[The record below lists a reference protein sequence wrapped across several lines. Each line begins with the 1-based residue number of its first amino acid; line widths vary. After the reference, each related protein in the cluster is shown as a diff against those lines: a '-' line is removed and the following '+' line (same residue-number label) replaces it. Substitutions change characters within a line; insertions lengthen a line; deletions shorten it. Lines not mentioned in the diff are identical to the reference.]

1 MLLCRAMEPNQHIPH
16 ARWVLILVLLASLAG
31 ILDRD
36 LWTPDE
42 PRDAAISMEMGRSG
56 NYVIPRLAGEP
67 FIEKPP
73 LYFAVAGVAEQTL
86 GRWLGSP
93 GAIRLTSALWG
104 LGVLSMTFLL
114 VRRLSSAETA
124 LLAVVLLGTMV
135 GFVENMHWIR
145 VDAALAFFV
154 IAAVWAFG
162 EVFAGDR
169 AGFCLPAGLF
179 TGLAFLSKGTI
190 GPVLI
195 AIGWAALAV
204 PRWMVQH
211 REKSPLRLF
220 IVPHLLAL
228 AACLAA
234 SGAWILLLRTVGG
247 EELWNEW
254 FWQNQVG
261 RMQGTTTQLGHLY
274 PGVWWYYL
282 QTVAVYTLP
291 WLPLLAIALGRWTM
305 KIKAIPREYSL
316 RSFLLSPTLFAVL
329 WGGGSIL
336 VLTQSVTKRDLYLL
350 PVLPAFA
357 LLCAIGIRDTLPRW
371 ASAFY
376 RFFLW
381 LCAVVLLLLALSPLL
396 LSLAPAKLQATL
408 PPLLTTW
415 TFRHLVVALACLG
428 AFLVARSRQPVT
440 ALPLAASMA
449 LVVISLFA
457 LPAKAVDEIKNMGP
471 AYRAFADRIPAESR
485 PRVAAWNLSET
496 ARGELYFHGGL
507 SLPRLSDPSQIDL
520 ILSGN
525 DPRFDSVVLD
535 WNKDLSEVV
544 HRPYRLLAE
553 ARPGTGR
560 RARPIYWIQRD
571 TE

>member
-1 MLLCRAMEPNQHIPH
+1 MLLCRAMEPNQHIPR

-73 LYFAVAGVAEQTL
+73 LYFAVAGMAEQGL
-86 GRWLGSP
+86 GRWLGP
-93 GAIRLTSALWG
+93 VGAIRLTSALWG

-114 VRRLSSAETA
+114 VRRLSNAETA
-124 LLAVVLLGTMV
+124 LLSAVLLGTMV

-162 EVFAGDR
+162 EVFAGQR

-195 AIGWAALAV
+195 AIGWAALAI
-204 PRWMVQH
+204 PRWMLQR
-211 REKSPLRLF
+211 REKSPLQLY
-220 IVPHLLAL
+220 IAPHLLAL
-228 AACLAA
+228 AACVAA
-234 SGAWILLLRTVGG
+234 SGVWILLLRTVGG

-282 QTVAVYTLP
+282 QTVAVYSLP
-291 WLPLLAIALGRWTM
+291 WLPLLAIALGRWIL
-305 KIKAIPREYSL
+305 KIKARPREYSL

-357 LLCAIGIRDTLPRW
+357 LLCAIGIRYALPRW

-396 LSLAPAKLQATL
+396 LSLAPEKLHATL
-408 PPLLTTW
+408 PPLLATW
-415 TFRHLVVALACLG
+415 TLRHLVVALACLG

-440 ALPLAASMA
+440 ALNLAASMA

-471 AYRAFADRIPAESR
+471 AYRAFAEQIPAEAR

-507 SLPRLSDPSQIDL
+507 SLTRLSDPSQIDL

>member
-1 MLLCRAMEPNQHIPH
+1 MILFRAMESNQHLPR
-16 ARWVLILVLLASLAG
+16 APWVLILVLLASLAG
-31 ILDRD
+31 IFDRD

-56 NYVIPRLAGEP
+56 NYVIPRLAGVP

-73 LYFAVAGVAEQTL
+73 LYFAVASIVEQTL
-86 GRWLGSP
+86 GRLLGP
-93 GAIRLTSALWG
+93 VGAIRLTSALWG
-104 LGVLSMTFLL
+104 LGVLGMTFLL
-114 VRRLSSAETA
+114 VRRLSSSETA
-124 LLAVVLLGTMV
+124 FLSVVLLGTMV

-162 EVFAGDR
+162 EVFAGER
-169 AGFCLPAGLF
+169 AWMCLPAGLF

-195 AIGWAALAV
+195 AIGWAALSL
-204 PRWMVQH
+204 PRWIAQ
-211 REKSPLRLF
+211 RRGKSPLRLY

-234 SGAWILLLRTVGG
+234 SGTWILLLRTVGG
-247 EELWNEW
+247 KELWNEW

-261 RMQGTTTQLGHLY
+261 RMQGTTTQLGHLH

-291 WLPLLAIALGRWTM
+291 WLPLLAIALGRWAM
-305 KIKAIPREYSL
+305 KIKARPREYSL
-316 RSFLLSPTLFAVL
+316 HAFLLSPALFALL
-329 WGGGSIL
+329 WGGGSVL

-357 LLCAIGIRDTLPRW
+357 LLCAIGIRDPLPRW

-381 LCAVVLLLLALSPLL
+381 LCAGILLLLTLSPPL
-396 LSLAPAKLQATL
+396 LSLAPEKLHSTI

-415 TFRHLVVALACLG
+415 TLRHLVVALACIG

-440 ALPLAASMA
+440 ALRLAATMA

-471 AYRAFADRIPAESR
+471 AYRAFAEQIPAASR
-485 PRVAAWNLSET
+485 PRVASWNLSET
-496 ARGELYFHGGL
+496 ASGELYFHGGL
-507 SLPRLSDPSQIDL
+507 SLTRLSDPSQIDL

-544 HRPYRLLAE
+544 RRPYRLLAE